1 MRSVMYTVE
10 HNIGN
15 AHPFKWH
22 TSQVFKSRL
31 AALAWARTD
40 ATGRWRV
47 IRLEMHRIAIAKGG
61 SAA

>member
-1 MRSVMYTVE
+1 MYSVEYD
-10 HNIGN
+10 IGD
-15 AHPFKWH
+15 AGYMPWR
-22 TSQVFKSRL
+22 TSKVFKSRL